1 MANTKPELWSATAHA
16 AITNDVAFGQCR
28 AIYVGVGG
36 DITITCNG
44 TDVLYKNAQSGSVI
58 PAQATQVKSA
68 NTTATDLVA
77 LF

>member
-1 MANTKPELWSATAHA
+1 MANTKPDLFGATAHA
-16 AITNDVAFGQCR
+16 AITNDTAFGQCR

-44 TDVLYKNAQSGSVI
+44 TDVLYKNAASGSII
-58 PAQATQVKSA
+58 PVQATQVKASK
-68 NTTATDLVA
+68 TTATNLIA

>member
-1 MANTKPELWSATAHA
+1 MADTKPETWG
-16 AITNDVAFGQCR
+16 AISHVAIVNNTAFGLCR

-44 TDVLYKNAQSGSVI
+44 LDVLYKNAASGSII
-58 PAQATQVKSA
+58 PIQATQVKAS
-68 NTTATDLVA
+68 NTTASSLVA